1 MDELVAIGRARK
13 LVESIVSPP
22 VDVEA
27 LIAAHGMVFKESDRL
42 EPNQAGNTVT
52 KGGTTYIVVN
62 KNDDPFRRRFTALH
76 ELAHNLLQLP
86 SRHGAGVPSNE
97 LERFGGRAPEERIC
111 DVFAAECLVPSHLVR
126 PLVAASSFSVDFLL
140 ELSQKFQTSK
150 QCIASCYVRNSK
162 DLVAYVYAEGGKV
175 HHVLPSSALRDA
187 RIFVDYGMLPS
198 DSAAALAISS
208 KSRSAIAELEASDWS
223 TSDAALSYACYE
235 EALYVSTW
243 DSTHSLLTFEQVSK
257 SDRTIAVDGDE
268 DELLPELT
276 GYLSWKRQS

>member
-13 LVESIVSPP
+13 LVERIMSPP

-42 EPNQAGNTVT
+42 EPGEAGNTVT

-76 ELAHNLLQLP
+76 ELAHNVLQLP
-86 SRHGAGVPSNE
+86 SKHGSGVPSNE
-97 LERFGGRAPEERIC
+97 LERFASRPQEERIC

-126 PLVAASSFSVDFLL
+126 PLVATSSFSMDFLL
-140 ELSQKFQTSK
+140 ELSDKFQASK
-150 QCIASCYVRNSK
+150 QCVASCYVRNSK

-187 RIFVDYGMLPS
+187 KLFVDYGMLPGE
-198 DSAAALAISS
+198 SAAAIAISS
-208 KSRSAIAELEASDWS
+208 KVRSAVAELDASDWS
-223 TSDAALSYACYE
+223 ASDAALCYACYE
-235 EALYVSTW
+235 EAVYVTTW
-243 DSTHSLLTFEQVSK
+243 DETHSLLTFEQVSK
-257 SDRTIAVDGDE
+257 SDRSIVVDSDE
-268 DELLPELT
+268 DELLPEMT
-276 GYLSWKRQS
+276 GHLSWNR